1 MGCTLLGS
9 HTTVKGP
16 LWARKRLFLPENSIF
31 DIIIN
36 FFLNFSFSS
45 HASNWAASCIR
56 YHKPIS
62 ISFLT
67 VGAIM
72 LMTLSVLYWNYYETV
87 HRRMTKKHGLVLDHW
102 GKERP
107 TELETMMLAGGHSFV
122 QLGKT
127 CRQHFPIK
135 IQRI

>member
-1 MGCTLLGS
+1 MK
-9 HTTVKGP
+9 VAQIK
-16 LWARKRLFLPENSIF
+16 
-31 DIIIN
+31 
-36 FFLNFSFSS
+36 NFSFSS

-135 IQRI
+135 IQIY